1 MDKKS
6 KTEIALEI
14 IQGKWGNGEERKRR
28 LESKGYNFREVQ
40 DEVNRI
46 LYGGK
51 DNSNKKSIKEIAL
64 EVLKGNWG
72 NGEERKR
79 RLKSQGYS
87 PREIQNEVNRMLCG
101 GNVNNS
107 NKKSNN
113 EIAKEVI
120 NGKWGNGEERKR
132 RLESQGYNY
141 REIQNEVNRL
151 LYH

>member
-1 MDKKS
+1 MNKKS
-6 KTEIALEI
+6 NTEIALETI
-14 IQGKWGNGEERKRR
+14 NGK
-28 LESKGYNFREVQ
+28 
-40 DEVNRI
+40 
-46 LYGGK
+46 
-51 DNSNKKSIKEIAL
+51 
-64 EVLKGNWG
+64 WG

-87 PREIQNEVNRMLCG
+87 PREIQNEVNRILYG
-101 GNVNNS
+101 GNENNS

-113 EIAKEVI
+113 EIALEVI